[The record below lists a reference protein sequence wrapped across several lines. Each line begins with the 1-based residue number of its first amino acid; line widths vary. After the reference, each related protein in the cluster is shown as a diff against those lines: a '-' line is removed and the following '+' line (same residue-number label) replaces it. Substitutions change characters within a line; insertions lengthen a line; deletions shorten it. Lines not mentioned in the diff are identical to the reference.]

1 VSRKFEIWSVKVFP
15 IIANVN
21 LLTLIVLQYFGIDVR
36 GLTAFFLGVAFWPML
51 NLWIQSKD
59 LHFCSWHRVL
69 LVNIVL
75 YAILSLLE
83 VLKFKSM
90 YYIYI
95 ATIVTSVLLLGVA
108 VFLYRR
114 YGCFKVT
121 TQSPKVDRYGFGMR
135 GIRKTA
141 NRGQRGSNK
150 NINNVLL

>member
-15 IIANVN
+15 IVANVN

-114 YGCFKVT
+114 YGCFKVAT
-121 TQSPKVDRYGFGMR
+121 KGVKVDRYGLGLR
-135 GIRKTA
+135 GVRATTA
-141 NRGQRGSNK
+141 RGQRGSNK